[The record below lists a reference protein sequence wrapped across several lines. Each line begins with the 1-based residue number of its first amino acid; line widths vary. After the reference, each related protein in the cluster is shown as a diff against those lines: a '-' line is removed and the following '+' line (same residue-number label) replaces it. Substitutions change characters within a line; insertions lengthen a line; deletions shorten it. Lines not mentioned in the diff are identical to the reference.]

1 MIAAVKTRHQSEL
14 EEIEAGL
21 SWGSLLY
28 LKTKKFVDR
37 E

>member
-1 MIAAVKTRHQSEL
+1 MIAAVKVRHQSEL
-14 EEIEAGL
+14 EEMEAKL
-21 SWGSLLY
+21 FWGSLLY